1 MERDIRP
8 AKVLAVDD
16 DLDTTGTVRA
26 MVEMDGH
33 ECHTALNGWEALAMC
48 RQHHFDC
55 MFLDAR
61 LGSLS
66 GLAVAQRLGG
76 QDSSLRP
83 RHIILLTGSPRKAAA
98 AIDELAATG
107 SSTAISRSRPRSK
120 ASAARCRA
128 ASKTPEP
135 AASAADWGFTPL
147 AAPAQRSRIEL
158 PAEGA

>member
-83 RHIILLTGSPRKAAA
+83 RHIILLTGSPREDFHTALRDRV
-98 AIDELAATG
+98 IDGYLQKPATLEG
-107 SSTAISRSRPRSK
+107 IRRALSRCLENS
-120 ASAARCRA
+120 
-128 ASKTPEP
+128 
-135 AASAADWGFTPL
+135 
-147 AAPAQRSRIEL
+147 
-158 PAEGA
+158 